1 MIAVDDHTLKV
12 KLRRPTPHF
21 LFMLMNPTFAPF
33 PGDVFGDGKTIE
45 SNEDGYVWIPGED
58 FVDPKS
64 MVFNGPYRLH
74 RAYEMGGDL
83 YLIANEHYWNADLVG
98 CKRVKMAMFKTG
110 NAAYEAYT
118 EGRLDWLPGLYGSA
132 AAEADR
138 GERADLLV
146 TPQVGTYY
154 YEFNCRPTIDGK
166 PNAFADPA
174 LRRALAHLFDRDAM
188 VKAVSIQVKPLGT
201 FIPPGTMPGQT
212 RPAVHVTRTVPGFP
226 GHTHLRVDDMIL
238 SVNGMP
244 MPENA
249 ASDTFGDIVQQMT
262 AGEQITF
269 EVLRDGK
276 VIKRTMTLA
285 SSRALRGMFP
295 YPGDRLQVLEMV
307 EQRWQ
312 QRLRQLKRDIKLPK
326 QLAPEK

>member
-1 MIAVDDHTLKV
+1 MIKPMKMILCVAVCTLLLHTSSAFAQPANDDVSTKDAAPTSPTQTDKAEEQEPEESTTPPETDDNATADDQAAPPIESLDDEQLIAKLGSEHYDDRRRAHELLLKRDDFNEHAERYF
-12 KLRRPTPHF
+12 KLAENLEAQKRLISLAHHHF
-21 LFMLMNPTFAPF
+21 LREFRIKHMDT
-33 PGDVFGDGKTIE
+33 V
-45 SNEDGYVWIPGED
+45 
-58 FVDPKS
+58 
-64 MVFNGPYRLH
+64 GP
-74 RAYEMGGDL
+74 A
-83 YLIANEHYWNADLVG
+83 AVG
-98 CKRVKMAMFKTG
+98 V
-110 NAAYEAYT
+110 
-118 EGRLDWLPGLYGSA
+118 SH
-132 AAEADR
+132 
-138 GERADLLV
+138 LL
-146 TPQVGTYY
+146 
-154 YEFNCRPTIDGK
+154 
-166 PNAFADPA
+166 A
-174 LRRALAHLFDRDAM
+174 
-188 VKAVSIQVKPLGT
+188 
-201 FIPPGTMPGQT
+201 PPGTMPGQT